1 MDDTHRVRRLRWQ
14 AGAATPAEAFALR
27 SLLREQA
34 DNCQAALE
42 RAFDRVAPADEVWH
56 LPRLVLT
63 VRLADLQDRGTGLV
77 ERVEAALRAAL
88 AGADRIDD
96 EAMNDADEALEPRPS
111 AAASSQLEASR
122 RSVEFDAR
130 QALHHYLASGLLPW
144 TLAGLAPE
152 QAQQRLSDAAVRAA
166 EALLFGADTLD
177 ALPPPGTDARI
188 GALLRWLALLPP
200 ALRRRWLAASAA
212 PQWPRDPV
220 VIAAWRAWID
230 TDASE
235 RIEWQAVWLAGP
247 FEAALLHA
255 RIVAQRGFAGS
266 VEPPFLAA
274 LRSALAGTVG
284 PLKLVGRAALE
295 PDWRELDA
303 AVDARAAETAARSSS
318 AAESASRSRAAEV
331 PDAAPESLLVPL
343 AGLVLLHPWMPR
355 LLEGCGV
362 LDAGARQIEP
372 AALPR
377 ACALLHSLACGDVM
391 LAEHQLPFVKLLL
404 GRLPD
409 EPLSLALPALTADD
423 HAEIAALLDAVREHW
438 SALRGTAVDGLRLSF
453 LQRRGLL
460 AHGDGAWTL
469 RMQSESFDMLLRLL
483 PWSIALVRLPW
494 MREPLVVEWPTP

>member
-1 MDDTHRVRRLRWQ
+1 MNTHRVRRLRWQ

-27 SLLREQA
+27 TLLHEQA
-34 DNCQAALE
+34 DACQAALE
-42 RAFDRVAPADEVWH
+42 RAFDQVAPVDEVWH

-63 VRLADLQDRGTGLV
+63 VRLADLQNRGAGLA

-88 AGADRIDD
+88 AGADRRDD
-96 EAMNDADEALEPRPS
+96 EAVNGADDAVEPRAS
-111 AAASSQLEASR
+111 AAASSQFEASR
-122 RSVEFDAR
+122 QSVAFDAR

-152 QAQQRLSDAAVRAA
+152 QAQQHLSEAAVNAA

-188 GALLRWLALLPP
+188 GALLRWLPLLPP
-200 ALRRRWLAASAA
+200 ALRRRWLGASRA
-212 PQWPRDPV
+212 PQWLPDPA
-220 VIAAWRAWID
+220 VIEAWRAWAD
-230 TDASE
+230 HDAGE
-235 RIEWQAVWLAGP
+235 RTEWQAVWLAGP
-247 FEAALLHA
+247 FEPAVLHA
-255 RIVAQRGFAGS
+255 RIVAQRSFAGNP
-266 VEPPFLAA
+266 EPPFVAA
-274 LRSALAGTVG
+274 LRAALAGASG
-284 PLKLVGRAALE
+284 APAALQRVGRAALE
-295 PDWRELDA
+295 PGQPESDP
-303 AVDARAAETAARSSS
+303 VVVARAAGTAVPMRGS
-318 AAESASRSRAAEV
+318 ADV

-343 AGLVLLHPWMPR
+343 AGLVLLHPWLPR

-362 LDAGARQIEP
+362 LEAGARRIEP

-377 ACALLHSLACGDVM
+377 ACALLHALACGDSAP
-391 LAEHQLPFVKLLL
+391 AEHQLPFVKLLL
-404 GRLPD
+404 GRAPD
-409 EPLSLALPALTADD
+409 EPLSAALAALTPDD

-469 RMQSESFDMLLRLL
+469 RMQSESFDMLLGLL